1 MYRGEHMAKAPGSN
15 GKWLDSHEIMVRV
28 SWSYYKLGMTQSQI
42 AKKFNTNRVKIM
54 KILEKAAD
62 ENVVEIKIK
71 DSTVNLLKIEK
82 ALTEKFNLK
91 DSVVVPVESKD
102 KTVISKQ
109 LGIAASQYISM
120 ILQDG
125 DVLGIGWG
133 ESVSNT
139 IRHLILDH
147 INNLYIVSLSGG
159 VLPLISD
166 TNFFG
171 RYSSIFKVLPTPLIF
186 SNEKIA
192 EEVCKE
198 PEVTEIFN
206 MWALTNH
213 LLVGIGAP
221 NNQATIV
228 RKGYLSESQLALLRQ
243 KGAAGDILGQYFDGN
258 GNIIDFETNQR
269 IISFNIS
276 KLKEKQNVIAI
287 AGGPTKIPAIAA
299 AIKGGYLSTLITD
312 ELTAKQLLKE

>member
-1 MYRGEHMAKAPGSN
+1 MTKSSGGN
-15 GKWLDSHEIMVRV
+15 GKWLDSHEMMVRV
-28 SWSYYKLGMTQSQI
+28 SWCYYKLKMTQSEI

-62 ENVVEIKIK
+62 ENIVEIKIK
-71 DSTVNLLKIEK
+71 DSSVNLLNIEK
-82 ALTEKFNLK
+82 KLIDKFGLK
-91 DSVVVPVESKD
+91 DSVVVPIESKD
-102 KTVISKQ
+102 KKVISKQ

-120 ILQDG
+120 ILQDD
-125 DVLGIGWG
+125 DVIGIGWG

-139 IRHLILDH
+139 IRHLVLDH
-147 INNLYIVSLSGG
+147 VNNLYIVSLSGG

-186 SNEKIA
+186 SNQKIA

-198 PEVTEIFN
+198 PEVIEIFN

-213 LLVGIGAP
+213 LLLGIGAP
-221 NNQATIV
+221 DNDATIV
-228 RKGYLSESQLALLRQ
+228 KKGYLSESQLALLRQ
-243 KGAAGDILGQYFDGN
+243 KGAVGDILGQYFDQD

-269 IISFNIS
+269 IISFDIS
-276 KLKEKQNVIAI
+276 KLKVKQNVIAI
-287 AGGPTKIPAIAA
+287 AGGPKKVQAIAA